1 MGRLGISIYPDQMGV
16 EETKAYIKLAS
27 EYGFKRIFTS
37 LLQIKGDQAK
47 VVSQFKD
54 LIEYGKSLG
63 MDTMVDINPSLF
75 EQLGVSYDNLKFFHD
90 IGAWA
95 IRLDE
100 GFTGMEEA
108 RMTHNPYD
116 LKIEV
121 NMSRGTHYIDQIM
134 DYSPNSANLI
144 GSHNFYPQRYTGLG
158 LDYFKQTSEQY
169 RHHNLNTAAFVN
181 APSGNIGPWPLQEG
195 MVSLEEHRGQTL
207 FTQIMHLKMLGLI
220 DDILISN
227 AGVSEADLKAAS
239 EAFKMSMPTFH
250 VVPAESMTNLE
261 RKIIFDSQHSYRG
274 DHSDYVLR
282 STMTRVWN
290 RDEDVPA
297 NNTVPIQKG
306 DVLLMNNEYAQYKAE
321 TQIAL
326 QDLENN
332 GRVNVVGHV
341 AESDLMILDSLQ
353 PWSDFKMIEK

>member
-1 MGRLGISIYPDQMGV
+1 
-16 EETKAYIKLAS
+16 
-27 EYGFKRIFTS
+27 
-37 LLQIKGDQAK
+37 
-47 VVSQFKD
+47 
-54 LIEYGKSLG
+54 
-63 MDTMVDINPSLF
+63 
-75 EQLGVSYDNLKFFHD
+75 
-90 IGAWA
+90 
-95 IRLDE
+95 
-100 GFTGMEEA
+100 
-108 RMTHNPYD
+108 MTHNPYD

-134 DYSPNSANLI
+134 DYSPNRDNLI

-169 RHHNLNTAAFVN
+169 RKHNLNTAAFVN
-181 APSGNIGPWPLQEG
+181 APSGNIGPWPLQEE

-220 DDILISN
+220 DDVLISN
-227 AGVSEADLKAAS
+227 AGVTEEDLKAAS
-239 EAFKMSMPTFH
+239 EAFKMSMPAFH
-250 VVPAESMTNLE
+250 VIPAPSMTALE
-261 RKIIFDSQHSYRG
+261 HKIVFESQHSYRG

-282 STMTRVWN
+282 STMTRVWY

-297 NNTVPIQKG
+297 NNPVPIKKG
-306 DVLLMNNEYAQYKAE
+306 DVLVMNNEYAQYKAE

-341 AESDLMILDSLQ
+341 AKEDAMILDSLQ
-353 PWSDFKMIEK
+353 PWSDFKMLETK